1 MAAQVSVAPGP
12 GEALQKYIEREYVT
26 WGKAL

>member
-1 MAAQVSVAPGP
+1 MAAQVSVAPGT
-12 GEALQKYIEREYVT
+12 GEALHKDIEREYVT